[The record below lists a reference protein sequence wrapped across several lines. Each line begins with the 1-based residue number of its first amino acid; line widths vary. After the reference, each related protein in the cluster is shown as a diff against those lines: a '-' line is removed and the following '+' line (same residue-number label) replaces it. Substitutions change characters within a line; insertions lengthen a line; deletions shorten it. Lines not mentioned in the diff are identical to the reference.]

1 MAIVR
6 RLPALVICLLLLAR
20 GLAAAGAVGVGDRF
34 PWQSLTGWD
43 GAPIAPGDVAG
54 KPVVVDF
61 WASWCLPCRTA
72 LPAIDAIARKLRD
85 RGVVVIAVNVDRNRS
100 AADAWL
106 AERLPERTLTLAH
119 DPEGG
124 FLARCG
130 AAGMPAVYVV
140 DRDGV
145 VRFAEAG
152 YALDRIAAIERAAEA
167 VAAPAAS
174 K

>member
-6 RLPALVICLLLLAR
+6 RLLGFVICVLLLAP
-20 GLAAAGAVGVGDRF
+20 GLVAAGAVGVGDRF

-54 KPVVVDF
+54 KPVVV
-61 WASWCLPCRTA
+61 
-72 LPAIDAIARKLRD
+72 
-85 RGVVVIAVNVDRNRS
+85 AVNVDRNRS

-106 AERLPERTLTLAH
+106 AERLPERSLTLAH

-140 DRDGV
+140 DRDGI

-152 YALDRIAAIERAAEA
+152 YALDRVDAIERAAEA
-167 VAAPAAS
+167 VTAPAAS